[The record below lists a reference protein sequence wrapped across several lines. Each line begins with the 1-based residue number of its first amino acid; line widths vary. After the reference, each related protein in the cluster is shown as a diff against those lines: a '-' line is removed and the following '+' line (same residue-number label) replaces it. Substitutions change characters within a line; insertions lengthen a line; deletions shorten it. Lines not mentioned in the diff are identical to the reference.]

1 MSNPIL
7 LTMSISPHVKDLSC
21 RPTHKGFM
29 RSNAKKA
36 KSIVFMCFMLPCNN
50 VQSCV
55 MNYHAK
61 IFFSLT
67 FESGAFSGSDIF
79 KFAKLLCEQMYK
91 LRYLL
96 C

>member
-1 MSNPIL
+1 MN
-7 LTMSISPHVKDLSC
+7 DLSC
-21 RPTHKGFM
+21 RPIHKGFM

-36 KSIVFMCFMLPCNN
+36 ESIVFMYSMLPCNN
-50 VQSCV
+50 IQSCV

-67 FESGAFSGSDIF
+67 FESGEFSGNVIL
-79 KFAKLLCEQMYK
+79 KFAKLLCEHMYK